1 MPKQNTA
8 EELTILRTIVGDL
21 LKRGGIT
28 VATIEA
34 ELERR
39 EVAKREQ
46 AEAVRDGLLPPAA
59 TSDLITISEK
69 GEITITFD
77 SSLSEEV
84 TVAAAK
90 ADTTVPRY
98 IVDAIASAIERS
110 RG

>member
-1 MPKQNTA
+1 MTES
-8 EELTILRTIVGDL
+8 EELRILRALVSDRF
-21 LKRGGIT
+21 KRGGIT
-28 VATIEA
+28 VAAIEA

-59 TSDLITISEK
+59 TSDLITISEN

-90 ADTTVPRY
+90 ADTIISQY